1 MTRRANGFATVALMA
16 LAVMVSAAAAA
27 PSLDPNE
34 VNRARFEPGRPNSG
48 ETVDPAILRL
58 QVLLDRA
65 GFSPGEID
73 GRDGEN
79 TRKAMAAFAR
89 SRDLPAQ
96 GGPTAALETLVSE
109 DDRPVLTTARIERSD
124 ADYRFVSEIPG
135 RMEEQAGLERLAY
148 RTPAERIGERYHM
161 SPALLDALNPG
172 RDLDRAGEEIVVA
185 AVEPMTLEPGKR
197 DARAKPRVTRVEI
210 DKSAR
215 QLVAFGADGRRLA
228 VMPASVGSE
237 EKPAP
242 SEDTSVKGVAY
253 RPDYTYNPDYAFR
266 GVSADKK
273 FVIAPGP
280 NNPVGVVWIDLAIPS
295 YGIHGTPEPSKVGKT
310 ASHGCIRL
318 TNWDAMTLA
327 AWVGPGTEVVFLD

>member
-1 MTRRANGFATVALMA
+1 MARWANG
-16 LAVMVSAAAAA
+16 LAAAVFSLAGFTAPAVSAQRV
-27 PSLDPNE
+27 DPDE
-34 VNRARFEPGRPNSG
+34 VNKARLETDRRSPG
-48 ETVDPAILRL
+48 EAFDPAILRL
-58 QVLLDRA
+58 QILLDRA

-79 TRKAMAAFAR
+79 TRKAVAAFAR
-89 SRDLPAQ
+89 SRDLPDAGRIQ
-96 GGPTAALETLVSE
+96 AALDTLISE
-109 DDRPVLTTARIERSD
+109 DDRPVLTTAQVSHKE
-124 ADYRFVSEIPG
+124 ADYRFIPEIPG
-135 RMEEQAGLERLAY
+135 RMEDQAGLDRLAY
-148 RTPAERIGERYHM
+148 RDPAELIGERYHM
-161 SPALLDALNPG
+161 APALLAALNPESNLE
-172 RDLDRAGEEIVVA
+172 RSGEEIVVA
-185 AVEPMTLEPGKR
+185 AVEPMAWEPPKR
-197 DARAKPRVTRVEI
+197 DPKAKPRAVRVEI

-215 QLVAFGADGRRLA
+215 QLVAFAEDGRRLA

-242 SEDTSVKGVAY
+242 SGDTSVKGVAF
-253 RPDYTYNPDYAFR
+253 RPNYTYDPDYAFR
-266 GVSADKK
+266 GVSAKSK

-327 AWVGPGTEVVFLD
+327 TWVGPGTEVVFRD

>member
-1 MTRRANGFATVALMA
+1 MAGWTRGL
-16 LAVMVSAAAAA
+16 AAAALLWVMVASPAVPA
-27 PSLDPNE
+27 PLIDPDE
-34 VNRARFEPGRPNSG
+34 VNAARFESERRSG
-48 ETVDPAILRL
+48 EAVDPAMLRL
-58 QVLLDRA
+58 QILLDRA

-79 TRKAMAAFAR
+79 TRKAVAAFSR
-89 SRDLPAQ
+89 SRDLSQAE
-96 GGPTAALETLVSE
+96 GGRKAVLETLIAE
-109 DDRPVLTTARIERSD
+109 DDRPVLKTVPVER
-124 ADYRFVSEIPG
+124 AEAAYRFVPDIPDG
-135 RMEEQAGLERLAY
+135 MENQAGLERLAY
-148 RTPAERIGERYHM
+148 RNPAELIGERYHM
-161 SPALLDALNPG
+161 SPALVKALNPG
-172 RDLDRAGEEIVVA
+172 RDLERAGEEIVVA
-185 AVEPMTLEPGKR
+185 AVEPMDLEPPRR
-197 DARAKPRVTRVEI
+197 DPKAKPRVRRIEI

-215 QLVAFGADGRRLA
+215 QLVALSEDGRRLA
-228 VMPASVGSE
+228 VMPASVGSD

-242 SEDTSVKGVAY
+242 SGDTSVQGVAF

-266 GVSADKK
+266 GVSAKKK

-327 AWVGPGTEVVFLD
+327 AWVGPGTEVVFLE